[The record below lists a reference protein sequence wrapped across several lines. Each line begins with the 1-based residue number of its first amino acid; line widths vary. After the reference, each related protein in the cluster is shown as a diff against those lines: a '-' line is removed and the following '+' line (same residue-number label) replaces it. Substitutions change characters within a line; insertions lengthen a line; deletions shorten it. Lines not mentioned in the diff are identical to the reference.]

1 MGKLYAV
8 AMTKMTAD
16 QAPSTAQTD
25 LRPNAANADG
35 PLLVADPTS
44 VRGYPQAAKLFA
56 QATARFNAGDHAGA
70 AAMFREI
77 TMQLPGMV
85 AAHNN
90 LGVALRVAG
99 QTSNAVAAFR
109 RAIEIA
115 PNYTM
120 AHANLGLTLRDL
132 GRRDEAIQA
141 LRGAVAADPAFAE
154 GQRCLGLLYL
164 QTDRPDLAA
173 AHFRRATELAP
184 TFADAYTD
192 LGIALTQLNRTEE
205 ATAAYARVVALC
217 PTDARARFNLASS
230 RSDDL
235 PIEEVETA
243 CRALVAAHP
252 QMPEGHNG
260 LAVALQRQNRF
271 EEALASFRRAAWV
284 KPDFAQAIINE
295 AMVLLLLGRYEEGW
309 PKYEWR
315 RRLSLLHGIER
326 ALPPW
331 QGEDIAGKCILLHGE
346 QGLGDTIQF
355 LRYVPLVA
363 ERARHIIL
371 EIPRALVRMAAS
383 LPIDNV
389 TIVHRGRT
397 ARGADVHAPLLGLPR
412 IFNTRVDNIP
422 GRVPYLM
429 PRRPLVERWAR
440 NLAGD
445 SRLKVGLVWGGN
457 KEHKGDRRRSI
468 ALGQLAPLLAVEG
481 VAWHSLQVGERTAE
495 LANLPAGTLIDLS
508 PQLTD
513 FAETAGAIL
522 NLDLVIAVDTAVAH
536 LAGALDRPTWIM
548 IAFSPDW
555 RWLLDRDDS
564 PWYPSVRLYR
574 QPAIGD
580 WDSVIA
586 RVTADLTARAARR
599 A

>member
-1 MGKLYAV
+1 
-8 AMTKMTAD
+8 MTKLQAD
-16 QAPSTAQTD
+16 PASSAVQSDAR
-25 LRPNAANADG
+25 LNRADPDR
-35 PLLVADPTS
+35 PLLIADPAS
-44 VRGYPQAAKLFA
+44 VPGYPQAAKLFA
-56 QATARFNAGDHAGA
+56 QATARFNARDHAGA
-70 AAMFREI
+70 ATLFREI
-77 TMQLPGMV
+77 TVQLPGMI

-90 LGVALRVAG
+90 LGVALRLAG
-99 QTSNAVAAFR
+99 RSDEAVAAFR
-109 RAIEIA
+109 RAIEIV
-115 PNYTM
+115 PDYTM
-120 AHANLGLTLRDL
+120 AYANLGLTLRDL
-132 GRRDEAIQA
+132 GKFDEAIQA
-141 LRGAVAADPAFAE
+141 FRGAITADPAFAE
-154 GQRCLGLLYL
+154 GQLRLGTLYL
-164 QTDRPDLAA
+164 QTDRPELAV
-173 AHFRRATELAP
+173 AHLRRATELAP
-184 TFADAYTD
+184 TLAEAYTN
-192 LGIALTQLNRTEE
+192 LGVALTQLNRAEE

-217 PTDARARFNLASS
+217 PDDARARFNLATS

-235 PIEEVETA
+235 PIEEIEAA

-252 QMPEGHNG
+252 HLPEAHNG

-271 EEALASFRRAAWV
+271 EEAHASFRRAAWI

-295 AMVLLLLGRYEEGW
+295 SMLLLLLGRYEEGW

-315 RRLSLLHGIER
+315 RRLSLLHGIDRE
-326 ALPPW
+326 LPPW
-331 QGEDIAGKCILLHGE
+331 QGEDIAGKCILLHSE

-363 ERARHIIL
+363 EQARHVIL

-383 LPIDNV
+383 LPVHNL
-389 TIVHRGRT
+389 TIVHQGRT
-397 ARGADVHAPLLGLPR
+397 TRGADVHAPLLGLPR

-422 GRVPYLM
+422 GKVPYLM

-440 NLAGD
+440 TLAGD

-468 ALGQLAPLLAVEG
+468 ALARLAPLFAVEG

-495 LANLPAGTLIDLS
+495 LANLPAGTLSDLS
-508 PQLTD
+508 PRLTD

-536 LAGALDRPTWIM
+536 LAAALDRPTWIM
-548 IAFSPDW
+548 IGFSPDW

-574 QPAIGD
+574 QPAPGD

-586 RVTADLTARAARR
+586 RLAADLAARAARR

>member
-1 MGKLYAV
+1 MAQLP
-8 AMTKMTAD
+8 AD
-16 QAPSTAQTD
+16 QAPFTTQTD
-25 LRPNAANADG
+25 SRPNTADADG
-35 PLLVADPTS
+35 RFLVADPS
-44 VRGYPQAAKLFA
+44 AVPGYPQAAALFA
-56 QATARFNAGDHAGA
+56 QAAARFNARDHAGA
-70 AAMFREI
+70 AELFREV
-77 TMQLPGMV
+77 TKRTPGMV

-90 LGVALRVAG
+90 LGVALRMAG
-99 QTSNAVAAFR
+99 QSDQAVAAFR

-115 PNYTM
+115 PDYAM
-120 AHANLGLTLRDL
+120 AHANLALTLRDQGKL
-132 GRRDEAIQA
+132 TEAIDA
-141 LRGAVAADPAFAE
+141 FRGAVAADPGFAE
-154 GQRCLGLLYL
+154 GQNCLGALYL
-164 QTDRPDLAA
+164 QSERPDLAA

-184 TFADAYTD
+184 TLAEAYTN
-192 LGIALTQLNRTEE
+192 LGIALSRLDRNEE
-205 ATAAYARVVALC
+205 ATAAYARVVALH
-217 PTDARARFNLASS
+217 PDDVRARFNLATS
-230 RSDDL
+230 RSDDIPL
-235 PIEEVETA
+235 EEIEAT
-243 CRALVAAHP
+243 CRALIAAHP
-252 QMPEGHNG
+252 QMPEAHNG
-260 LAVALQRQNRF
+260 LGVALQRENRF
-271 EEALASFRRAAWV
+271 EEALASFRRATAL

-295 AMVLLLLGRYEEGW
+295 AMVLLLLGRYQEGW

-315 RRLSLLHGIER
+315 RRLSLLHDIER

-331 QGEDIAGKCILLHGE
+331 QGEDIAGKIILLHSE

-363 ERARHIIL
+363 ARARHVIL

-389 TIVHRGRT
+389 TIVHKGRI
-397 ARGADVHAPLLGLPR
+397 ARGAHVHAPLLGLPR
-412 IFNTRVDNIP
+412 IFKTRVDNIP
-422 GRVPYLM
+422 GKVPYLM

-440 NLAGD
+440 AIAGD
-445 SRLKVGLVWGGN
+445 GRLKVGLVWGGN

-468 ALGQLAPLLAVEG
+468 AFARLAPLLAVEG

-495 LANLPAGTLIDLS
+495 LAHLPAGTLIDLS

-522 NLDLVIAVDTAVAH
+522 NLDLVIAVDTSVAH

-548 IAFSPDW
+548 IACSPDW

-574 QPAIGD
+574 QPAPGD
-580 WDSVIA
+580 WESVIA
-586 RVTADLTARAARR
+586 RVAADLAVRAARR